1 MGQNIF
7 DGSKCVRELLGE
19 TIVKIG
25 GLAHSPMFPSKLYA
39 VGDTVSRLTTDSFLG
54 TFLSRH

>member
-1 MGQNIF
+1 M
-7 DGSKCVRELLGE
+7 RELLGE

-39 VGDTVSRLTTDSFLG
+39 VGDTVSRLANDSFLG